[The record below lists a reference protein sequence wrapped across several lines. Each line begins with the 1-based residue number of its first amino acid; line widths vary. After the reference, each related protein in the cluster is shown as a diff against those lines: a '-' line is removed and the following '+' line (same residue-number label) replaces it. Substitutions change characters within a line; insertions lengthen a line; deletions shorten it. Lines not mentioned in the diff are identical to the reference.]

1 MDLRRGGLLKV
12 AANDTVW
19 VRYFF
24 SLRSP
29 PLFFL
34 FYILTLLN
42 ERQGKNGQVD
52 HRVDHSDF
60 YAFSVIWPPLFLFK
74 WQPSWKPASHCQ
86 IIHYHI
92 PHTQN
97 GTNRA
102 LFNEKFRGRKK
113 TEPPPSCPFL
123 FFTLEKRPVAASC
136 VKENRPRT
144 PSVHTRQGVPPGP
157 PGPGVGS
164 LFAPLA
170 TVSAPRSR
178 LGPAFK
184 SPPEPAE

>member
-1 MDLRRGGLLKV
+1 MIRFGLGIS
-12 AANDTVW
+12 
-19 VRYFF
+19 
-24 SLRSP
+24 SLPSEP
-29 PLFFL
+29 PTFFL
-34 FYILTLLN
+34 ILYFDLIKWKTRKKRTSRSSSWSFRFL
-42 ERQGKNGQVD
+42 
-52 HRVDHSDF
+52 RVFCHLAASF
-60 YAFSVIWPPLFLFK
+60 FLFK